1 MKPAALAKHVRV
13 LRGHA
18 ENVVVR
24 CKSIEEIVTRGE
36 MWGIE
41 IPDDDDKIAKQVRD
55 IENRL
60 IAAAELI
67 GVRYEG
73 KQTKKGK
80 RHE

>member
-1 MKPAALAKHVRV
+1 MKPATLAKHVRV
-13 LRGHA
+13 LRQHA

-24 CKSIEEIVTRGE
+24 CKSIEEVVTRGE

-41 IPDDDDKIAKQVRD
+41 ISDDKVNKQVRD

-60 IAAAELI
+60 LDAATMI

-73 KQTKKGK
+73 KQRGGA
-80 RHE
+80 E

>member
-1 MKPAALAKHVRV
+1 MKPAALAKHVRI
-13 LRGHA
+13 LRQHA

-24 CKSIEEIVTRGE
+24 CKSIEEVVTRGE

-41 IPDDDDKIAKQVRD
+41 ISDDKINKQVRD

-60 IAAAELI
+60 LDAATMI

-73 KQTKKGK
+73 KQTKGGAA
-80 RHE
+80 

>member
-13 LRGHA
+13 LRLHA

-24 CKSIEEIVTRGE
+24 CKSIEDVVTQGE
-36 MWGIE
+36 MWGVE
-41 IPDDDDKIAKQVRD
+41 ITDDKVNKQVKD

-60 IAAAELI
+60 LSAAKLI

-73 KQTKKGK
+73 KQTKGGAA
-80 RHE
+80 

>member
-13 LRGHA
+13 LRQHA

-41 IPDDDDKIAKQVRD
+41 IPDDKVNKQVRD

-60 IAAAELI
+60 LDAARLI

-73 KQTKKGK
+73 KQTPGDKT
-80 RHE
+80 